1 MVQRTAR
8 RLPLQLQAGASVN
21 GLGRDRECVGVDMR
35 DRWGVGTV
43 RATNAGGLRAS
54 RVRVCTDFIILYYKY
69 LETFPLS
76 SKIRRSSNAYPWQ
89 LQ

>member
-35 DRWGVGTV
+35 DRRGVGAL
-43 RATNAGGLRAS
+43 RAMNAGGLRAS
-54 RVRVCTDFIILYYKY
+54 HVCVCVYRLYYT
-69 LETFPLS
+69 LL
-76 SKIRRSSNAYPWQ
+76 
-89 LQ
+89 